1 MNKHRYLVGVG
12 VIGLA
17 SAFAATPALASNDES
32 TQDEVSTEAIG
43 TFSGFSFEATEQA
56 IKAARLTADYATPP
70 AVTLEVNRLNG
81 NLNRGITTPNPELIV
96 RDDIGVGGSGDV
108 NNTLPS
114 VVHLFIRNNVTNGT
128 FFNCTGTLINPRTV
142 LTAAHCVNS
151 SSSENY
157 GLAGQAPLTM
167 WVSTG
172 VNSSARLFNSVGN
185 PSLTYDQGGVAKS
198 TDVIIHPSSGV
209 PDGGLEFPYAD
220 VALIALDRPI
230 TDTPALPILLSPL
243 TQLTH
248 VIVTGYG
255 TNGTGDTGGNNAGN
269 RFLRRVGENMLGMIG
284 SNADFIDGIFFSFA
298 PTANNFGIET
308 QTMYW
313 IDFDDPTRTPADT
326 NGCTFTGTNIS
337 CTTLDA
343 VKAIDWFGD
352 DALPQEAGTA
362 PGDSGSPII
371 VDQLYD
377 FPIIAGVLS
386 GGYDF
391 FGTNNR
397 YGDVSFYNPLYPFF
411 EFISQNT
418 PYKYVSTRGGSAKWS
433 NPNFW
438 TQDLDPG
445 FFIDDGTGKLVNGLP
460 TGPETGVYDTGN
472 KLGFILGDD
481 VSDNSTDPSFLLPP
495 TDTPG
500 FGANLPQSSR
510 LLGPGSTGFVPNN
523 TDGVVGT
530 AFDRPAQYFDV
541 ILDKAG
547 RVTVDLNVTI
557 DKLTLDHASA
567 RFDLPSGFDFT
578 SIIGV
583 EQYRG
588 ASTVDG
594 NLNAG
599 VIALFGGRL
608 LGNGTITTTNG
619 LFNVAGEV
627 TAGLLEGTGT
637 LNINGNYVQTSQGSY
652 LANISAI
659 RGAVSQDLLNI
670 SGSAVLDGTLWVRP
684 IGRAGPRFGSQFT
697 VLRAGSI
704 DGNFTNVFL
713 TTSSPLI
720 FATSTVVDNTIV
732 VEIGARS
739 VAQVVGASSGL
750 ASVGS
755 ALDSLRFSGRYNAFE
770 HLFGIVDGAGFDT
783 FAQTLAGLTPTSGF
797 GQAAIANGFSQRFT
811 GQLAQRTLNLRG
823 GNQAAAGFSAA
834 GNASFAQAGSAP
846 GEAGKLGF
854 FGSVSGSFLNMAEK
868 DYNLG
873 STAFEDASFLQ
884 AGELTLGADYRVSDG
899 ISVGMAVS
907 NIRNSAQGIAGF
919 RPQEDESVAVAAYGA
934 ARFGKGFADMYV
946 GVADQSYGLQ
956 RAAQGDLVNAYRSAL
971 GAADGQQT
979 FAGLRVGYAMEPARG
994 LTVGPVAS
1002 LDYVRSDLGGYTEYG
1017 AGSFGLNVYE
1027 RTFTS
1032 LGAKLGAMASLDM
1045 KVGRTGKLT
1054 AFGSVAYARELA
1066 DKQDVITATFAGA
1079 EDLPFTIANQ
1089 LDPQWVSVN
1098 AGAEMALTDR
1108 LSTKMSVTSDMG
1120 RGVLSN
1126 NQANLTL
1133 NWKF

>member
-1 MNKHRYLVGVG
+1 MTKHRYLVGVG
-12 VIGLA
+12 AIALA
-17 SAFAATPALASNDES
+17 SAFAATPALASDDQS
-32 TQDEVSTEAIG
+32 TSNEVSTEAIG
-43 TFSGFSFEATEQA
+43 TFTGFSFEATQQTIET
-56 IKAARLTADYATPP
+56 ARLTADFTAAG
-70 AVTLEVNRLNG
+70 AVNVQVNRLNG
-81 NLNRGITTPNPELIV
+81 NLNGSITTPNPELIV
-96 RDDIGVGGSGDV
+96 RDDIGVGGSADI

-151 SSSENY
+151 ASSETY
-157 GLAGQAPLTM
+157 GLAGQAPTTM
-167 WVSTG
+167 WISTG
-172 VNSSARLFNSVGN
+172 VNSSTRLFNSINN
-185 PSLTYDQGGVAKS
+185 PSRGYAEGGVAKS
-198 TDVIIHPSSGV
+198 TDVIIHPSSGE
-209 PDGGLEFPYAD
+209 PDGGLAFPYAD
-220 VALIALDRPI
+220 VALIALDQPI
-230 TDTPALPILLSPL
+230 TDIPALPILLSPL
-243 TQLTH
+243 SQLTH

-255 TNGTGDTGGNNAGN
+255 TNGTGDTGGTNAGN

-298 PTANNFGIET
+298 PTANSFDIET

-313 IDFDDPTRTPADT
+313 IDFDDPTRTAADT
-326 NGCTFTGTNIS
+326 AGCTFTGTDIS

-343 VKAIDWFGD
+343 VKAIDWFGG

-391 FGTNNR
+391 FNTNNR

-411 EFISQNT
+411 EFITQNT
-418 PYKYVSTRGGSAKWS
+418 PYKYVSAKSGNGNWS
-433 NPNFW
+433 DPNHW

-460 TGPETGVYDTGN
+460 TGSETGVYDTGN

-481 VSDNSTDPSFLLPP
+481 VSDNSTDPSYLLPP
-495 TDTPG
+495 TDTPN
-500 FGANLPQSSR
+500 FGANLPQSSV
-510 LLGPGSTGFVPNN
+510 LQGPGSTGFVPNN

-530 AFDRPAQYFDV
+530 AFVSPALYFDV
-541 ILDKAG
+541 LLNRRG
-547 RVTVDLNVTI
+547 TTVADINVTI
-557 DKLTLDHASA
+557 DKLAIDNSAA
-567 RFDLPSGFDFT
+567 RFSLRRGVTFT
-578 SIIGV
+578 SLIGV
-583 EQYRG
+583 EQFNG
-588 ASTVDG
+588 GSVIDG
-594 NLNAG
+594 TLDAG
-599 VIALFGGRL
+599 LVALFGGSMV
-608 LGNGTITTTNG
+608 GNGTVVTDA
-619 LFNVAGEV
+619 LFNLG
-627 TAGLLEGTGT
+627 GLINPSRVGNIGTFTIDGDFVQLGQGT
-637 LNINGNYVQTSQGSY
+637 LVADIGLV
-652 LANISAI
+652 
-659 RGAVSQDLLNI
+659 RGKAASDRLAVSGEATLGGNLLVNPLP
-670 SGSAVLDGTLWVRP
+670 GVGVN
-684 IGRAGPRFGSQFT
+684 FGQQYT
-697 VLRAGSI
+697 VLTAGSI
-704 DGNFTNVFL
+704 DGTFDTTTLITFSPVL
-713 TTSSPLI
+713 T
-720 FATSTVVDNTIV
+720 ATSRVVDNAVI
-732 VEIGARS
+732 VEIGANS
-739 VAQVVGASSGL
+739 ISQLVGPQSGL
-750 ASVGS
+750 ASIGS
-755 ALDSLRFSGRYNAFE
+755 ALDALRFSGRYNA
-770 HLFGIVDGAGFDT
+770 HSQLFGIVDGAS
-783 FAQTLAGLTPTSGF
+783 FASFGQTLAGLTPTSGF

-834 GNASFAQAGSAP
+834 GNASFAQAGTAP

-884 AGELTLGADYRVSDG
+884 AGELTLGADYRLSDG
-899 ISVGMAVS
+899 VSFGMAVS
-907 NIRNSAQGIAGF
+907 NIRNSAQGMDGF

-979 FAGLRVGYAMEPARG
+979 FAGVRVGYAMEPARG

-1017 AGSFGLNVYE
+1017 AGSFGLTVRE
-1027 RTFTS
+1027 RSLTS
-1032 LGAKLGAMASLDM
+1032 VGAKLGAMASLDM

-1079 EDLPFTIANQ
+1079 EDLPFTIANR

-1108 LSTKMSVTSDMG
+1108 VSTKMSVTSDMG

-1126 NQANLTL
+1126 NQANLTF